1 MPRSSPP
8 MKLKEIALRV
18 PPFPHIRKINAMEV
32 TLPKRTTSRIVSPA
46 SLEDSDKNYEIME
59 SFNQVYSIIK
69 VKLSKREEHFSCVQD
84 KIEIHTFT

>member
-1 MPRSSPP
+1 
-8 MKLKEIALRV
+8 MKVKEIALRV
-18 PPFPHIRKINAMEV
+18 PPFHYSRKINAMEV

-69 VKLSKREEHFSCVQD
+69 VMLTEC
-84 KIEIHTFT
+84 